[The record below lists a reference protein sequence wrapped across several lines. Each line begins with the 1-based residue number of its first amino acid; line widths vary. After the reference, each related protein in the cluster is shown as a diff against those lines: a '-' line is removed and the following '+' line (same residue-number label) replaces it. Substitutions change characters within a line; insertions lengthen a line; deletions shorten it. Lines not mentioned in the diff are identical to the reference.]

1 MANAPVVKCP
11 ACGGKSIFAP
21 NNEWRPFCSQRC
33 KQIDFGAWASE
44 DFRVAGNLDDLDPE
58 EVTDLE
64 QQSRRGI
71 SH

>member
-1 MANAPVVKCP
+1 MTQAPIVKCP
-11 ACGGKSIFAP
+11 ACSGKSIFAP
-21 NNEWRPFCSQRC
+21 SNEWRPFCSQRC